1 MADISEVLERLTE
14 NNTYATDICLLL
26 YLNENYTSL
35 YYLDYLDIKGQEL
48 EQLQKCLKDPN
59 DINYLTQTIRFLRSG
74 FLGKDEI
81 KENLNSK
88 NPVPF
93 IDRLLKV
100 GEDWDYVYEGYAA
113 KFRQALRKNKS
124 R

>member
-1 MADISEVLERLTE
+1 MSDISEVIDRLTE

-26 YLNENYTSL
+26 YLSDNYTSL
-35 YYLDYLDIKGQEL
+35 YYLDYLDIKGKEL
-48 EQLQKCLKDPN
+48 ENLPNCLVDKD

-81 KENLNSK
+81 KQNLNSK

-93 IDRLLKV
+93 IDRLLKK
-100 GEDWDYVYEGYAA
+100 GEDWDHVYEDYAW

>member
-1 MADISEVLERLTE
+1 MKDISEVLEKLTH

-26 YLNENYTSL
+26 YLNEEYTSL
-35 YYLDYLDIKGQEL
+35 YYLDYLDITGKEL
-48 EQLQKCLKDPN
+48 ENLSKCCKDESI
-59 DINYLTQTIRFLRSG
+59 DYLTQTIRFLRSG

-88 NPVPF
+88 NPVLF
-93 IDRLLKV
+93 IDRLLIP
-100 GEDWDYVYEGYAA
+100 GENWEYAYENFAGD
-113 KFRQALRKNKS
+113 FRMKLSRNKG